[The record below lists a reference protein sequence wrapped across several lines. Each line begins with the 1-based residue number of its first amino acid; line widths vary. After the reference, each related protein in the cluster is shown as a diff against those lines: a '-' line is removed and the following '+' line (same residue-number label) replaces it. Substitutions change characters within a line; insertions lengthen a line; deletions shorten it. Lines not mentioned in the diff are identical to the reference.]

1 MEIDEYNFYYK
12 DRPVDIQ
19 PIDALPHYGKS
30 VWELSV
36 EEDSHFIYYQPLLRV
51 DNIKYGGLI
60 VPVIHREQT
69 GYERVLKE
77 RIREVNGTTNVYKL
91 ESTLNKF
98 KEKHLK
104 KKLL

>member
-1 MEIDEYNFYYK
+1 MEIDEYDFYYK

-19 PIDALPHYGKS
+19 PIDVLPRYEKS
-30 VWELSV
+30 FWKLSV
-36 EEDSHFIYYQPLLRV
+36 EEDSHLIYYQPFLRV
-51 DNIKYGGLI
+51 DNIKYRGLI
-60 VPVIHREQT
+60 VPIIHREQT

-77 RIREVNGTTNVYKL
+77 RIREVDGTTKVYEL
-91 ESTLNKF
+91 ESTLNEF